1 MFFCQLAWWRKE
13 WMFPFVQLPHKTP
26 ILRQVEGKV
35 KDSKEWAKRSS
46 ALVVIRLLYEK
57 GELDDSLKV

>member
-1 MFFCQLAWWRKE
+1 
-13 WMFPFVQLPHKTP
+13 MFPFVQLPHKTP